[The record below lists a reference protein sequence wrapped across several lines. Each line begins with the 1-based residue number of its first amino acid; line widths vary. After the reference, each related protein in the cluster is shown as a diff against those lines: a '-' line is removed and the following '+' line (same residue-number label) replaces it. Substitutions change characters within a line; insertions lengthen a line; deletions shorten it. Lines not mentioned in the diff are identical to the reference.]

1 MLPARVAN
9 LRADVWRLAA
19 QPPESEDAFLT
30 TLLGQL
36 GRALLSAR
44 AAIYERDGHVF
55 RCTHEWVGGEGRSV
69 PAHEIACE
77 VAEALAPDG
86 KTTEVTPEQVRL
98 QLARAGLEE
107 PVWFQRWVDGPPR
120 LRSALF
126 VPVNHGAPDA
136 WTLIL
141 SQAGEHT
148 APFPAEI
155 RTVVEE
161 IVQIVALVVARKRAE
176 SALRANELR
185 YRTLVESLGEGVG
198 IMDETETFLFAN
210 PTGHEIFGVEPGAL
224 VGRNLREFLEP
235 GELDRVIE
243 QTALRR
249 QGQRSTYELAIR
261 CPDGSRRIIV
271 ATVVPEIDA
280 HGRFAASIGSFFDV
294 TELKR
299 QEEERAR
306 IEAAMHH
313 AQKLESLGLLAGG
326 IAHDFN
332 NLLVGVM
339 TNADLAL
346 SMAEHSPPVVEC
358 LEDILTAA
366 RRAAELTSRMLAY
379 AGRGRV
385 NIEPLDLHRVVQE
398 MGILLRS
405 SISRSAVVKIESA
418 GDLPLFDGDAAQV
431 RQIVMNMVTNAS
443 DALGDE
449 PGTIELRTGVVD
461 GIDEQSPHLVS
472 GKGVVGPHVFMEVT
486 DTGCGMDEATRSRMF
501 DPFFTTKFKG
511 RGMGLAAVLGI
522 VRAHHGAIEVQTAPA
537 RGTRFR
543 VLFPASGARRSQV
556 QRHKSSPA
564 APWTGSGLVLV
575 VDDEEMV
582 RSATARMLG
591 KLGFEVVLAS
601 DGVEALQIVRARGH
615 ELRAVLLDLTMPR
628 MGGEETLFH
637 IRALHPALPITM
649 MTGFV
654 EKEAELRDAGHAF
667 TSFLRKPFDTGR
679 LVAALREVLEPEAP
693 AKAPS

>member
-1 MLPARVAN
+1 MLPGRVAN

-19 QPPESEDAFLT
+19 QPPESEDAFMT
-30 TLLGQL
+30 TLLGQV

-44 AAIYERDGHVF
+44 AAIYERDGQVF

-69 PAHEIACE
+69 PRHEIARE
-77 VAEALAPDG
+77 VAAALAPDG
-86 KTTEVTPEQVRL
+86 QTAEVTPEQVRTL
-98 QLARAGLEE
+98 LARAGLEE

-126 VPVNHGAPDA
+126 VPVNHDGTDA
-136 WTLIL
+136 WTLVL
-141 SQAGEHT
+141 SQAGDET
-148 APFPAEI
+148 APFPPEI

-161 IVQIVALVVARKRAE
+161 IVQIVDLVVARKRAE

-224 VGRNLREFLEP
+224 SGRNLREFLEP
-235 GELDRVIE
+235 GEVERVIE
-243 QTALRR
+243 QTALRK

-261 CPDGSRRIIV
+261 RPDGSRRIIV

-280 HGRFAASIGSFFDV
+280 HGKFAASIGSFFDV

-385 NIEPLDLHRVVQE
+385 NIEPLD
-398 MGILLRS
+398 
-405 SISRSAVVKIESA
+405 
-418 GDLPLFDGDAAQV
+418 
-431 RQIVMNMVTNAS
+431 
-443 DALGDE
+443 
-449 PGTIELRTGVVD
+449 
-461 GIDEQSPHLVS
+461 
-472 GKGVVGPHVFMEVT
+472 
-486 DTGCGMDEATRSRMF
+486 
-501 DPFFTTKFKG
+501 
-511 RGMGLAAVLGI
+511 
-522 VRAHHGAIEVQTAPA
+522 
-537 RGTRFR
+537 
-543 VLFPASGARRSQV
+543 
-556 QRHKSSPA
+556 
-564 APWTGSGLVLV
+564 
-575 VDDEEMV
+575 
-582 RSATARMLG
+582 
-591 KLGFEVVLAS
+591 
-601 DGVEALQIVRARGH
+601 
-615 ELRAVLLDLTMPR
+615 
-628 MGGEETLFH
+628 
-637 IRALHPALPITM
+637 
-649 MTGFV
+649 
-654 EKEAELRDAGHAF
+654 
-667 TSFLRKPFDTGR
+667 
-679 LVAALREVLEPEAP
+679 
-693 AKAPS
+693 